1 MKNATAIAIGL
12 GAVLGLLVA
21 GKKVWDNTSA
31 ARISRLHPRIRGQ
44 ARQLLINAERKGI
57 KLRVVSGLRTY
68 EEQAALYAQGRTAPG
83 PVVTNARPGYSWHNF
98 GLAFDVVPVDN
109 GRENWGTTKWP
120 EIGALGKALG
130 LEWGGDWSGFVD
142 RPHFQNTLGLTTAQA
157 RERVAAGQVDGNGF
171 LV

>member
-1 MKNATAIAIGL
+1 MRNATAIAIGL
-12 GAVLGLLVA
+12 GAVLGLLLA

-31 ARISRLHPRIRGQ
+31 ARIARLHPRIRGQ

-109 GRENWGTTKWP
+109 GIENWASTQWP

-130 LEWGGDWSGFVD
+130 LEWGGDWSSFVD
-142 RPHFQNTLGLTTAQA
+142 KPHFQNPLGLTTAQA
-157 RERVAAGQVDGNGF
+157 RQRVAAGQVDGSGF